1 MDSRTPP
8 MIDLTRHL
16 NYPHVSLSPAASAA
30 PSEASREG
38 RAEPLSRIEAR
49 QDAESFTSNAVWLLL
64 AFIILCTALITHYLR
79 A

>member
-1 MDSRTPP
+1 

-16 NYPHVSLSPAASAA
+16 NYPHGSLSPARKIKTGFTASE
-30 PSEASREG
+30 SYLKG
-38 RAEPLSRIEAR
+38 RSDPEPLSRIEAR

-64 AFIILCTALITHYLR
+64 AFIILCTAIITHYLR